1 MAQHCINY
9 HLRTNEHFMNE
20 QERLHPVS
28 SEADSLIRSSFKEE
42 YHRPMRDWFLI
53 QSEKKRTR
61 FLALLRG
68 EPSTKKLPQRPSTA
82 SRTLSYH
89 YQVQPDLIARDA
101 NGVIDLNRSFYGD
114 APRRFLNSKRFAPTA
129 IATEGVFGFPTPYKT
144 RSVDTPPKY
153 SEFIV
158 KKLLKPHAADEVSFR
173 ADECFDLLQEL
184 LKWVDKKT
192 NDYPID
198 PIKGRKCLQ
207 PRTEG
212 ALTKAKL
219 DEDHIYPA
227 GHKRPGRRPQ
237 TAKPPVERTRG
248 AKAIKNFM
256 TTNYMDNF
264 CDDDHQSWLQ
274 RSPDPRRPCKP
285 VKNPAPYA
293 MFPINPYERERFAP
307 DPYILAQ
314 ARENRISGKMNR
326 AIFESKTVL

>member
-9 HLRTNEHFMNE
+9 TLKTNEHFMNE

-28 SEADSLIRSSFKEE
+28 AEAESLIRASLKEE
-42 YHRPMRDWFLI
+42 YHKPMRDWYLI
-53 QSEKKRTR
+53 QSDKKRAR
-61 FLALLRG
+61 FTALCRG
-68 EPSTKKLPQRPSTA
+68 QASTKKLPQRPSTA
-82 SRTLSYH
+82 STTGSFY

-129 IATEGVFGFPTPYKT
+129 IKTEGVFGFPPPYKT
-144 RSVDTPPKY
+144 QSVDGQPKY

-158 KKLLKPHAADEVSFR
+158 KKLFKPSVAKEIMFR
-173 ADECFDLLQEL
+173 ADEYFDLLQEL
-184 LKWVDKKT
+184 LKWFDKKT

-198 PIKGRKCLQ
+198 PIKGRKNLE

-219 DEDHIYPA
+219 DEDHIWPA
-227 GHKRPGRRPQ
+227 GRRRPKRPQ
-237 TAKPPVERTRG
+237 TAKPPVERSRG

-256 TTNYMDNF
+256 TTNYMDCF
-264 CDDDHQSWLQ
+264 CDEAHQSWLK

-285 VKNPAPYA
+285 IKNPAPYA
-293 MFPINPYERERFAP
+293 MFPINPYERERSVP
-307 DPYILAQ
+307 DPYILEQ

-326 AIFESKTVL
+326 AIFESKTCL